1 MPLSNDV
8 VLSLKAVPIFPDKCV
23 VCKQTPDTYWSIL
36 SNRTNLLFTFLLP
49 VLFLFGFKKTKVP
62 ICKSCKKVF
71 VVNRTLRFI
80 ITLAFP
86 IILVAIFWNALD
98 DMTRLQRRLVILI
111 GGVMSVIPAIVWQV
125 FNPPAV
131 DVSFYDDNKEYEF
144 KNLEYAVEFA
154 ELNYQE
160 VVKVSFE
167 QEAPSEA

>member
-8 VLSLKAVPIFPDKCV
+8 VLSLKAEPIFPDKCV
-23 VCKQTPDTYWSIL
+23 VCKQTPDTYWPIL

-62 ICKSCKKVF
+62 ICKSCKKAFVF
-71 VVNRTLRFI
+71 NRTLRLI
-80 ITLAFP
+80 ITLALP

-98 DMTRLQRRLVILI
+98 DMSRLQRRLVIII
-111 GGVMSVIPAIVWQV
+111 GGVLSVIPAVIWQA

-144 KNLEYAVEFA
+144 KDLEYAVEFA
-154 ELNYQE
+154 ELNYHE
-160 VVKVSFE
+160 VVRVSFE
-167 QEAPSEA
+167 QEATSEA